1 MSLRVEL
8 WLDEQWNGFVVSMSI
23 KKVKE
28 TILDSPKVSS
38 EQAFLVVEP
47 LEYIKRVARKKFQSI
62 SHGRIVYERGSA
74 TNTVAERRTKIR
86 NDTLKEAQVEKS
98 LKESTLTDAEKRR
111 KPMDNAS
118 GVKGK
123 EVDARTS
130 SDTRDEKEIKL
141 FVKHPSISSPHISS
155 YTNTNIV
162 SDLKEKLTPEQ
173 YKIFGTTCFGSFLNM
188 KHCEVQHQLF
198 RCFMVLQLE
207 GSHDDLFSIYVNGTT
222 LSFLIREF
230 ALVTGLNCV
239 DDPEDF
245 QFNTKVPNRIVDTYF
260 SGTKNV
266 KKKDLLKCFDDN
278 NWGHDN
284 DGDAIKI
291 AVLYFIHTFIF
302 SSEKNITTI
311 PRLHFNLV
319 ESERYSDYP
328 WGKDAFQ
335 YHIKSISK
343 KMDSQKKYY
352 SIAGMPLAMQV
363 WFYECCS
370 KVDLKIALR
379 VDIRIPRILNWKSTI
394 NQPTYAYLMND
405 MFNDQG
411 NMIVYNDIQPSD
423 IELAV
428 IQIPPEGVDVMG
440 EFTSLRTLIN
450 ENFKKLSDQVK
461 ANQNTERVYQR
472 KKYTRRHDD
481 GIQMPS
487 DANLQDN
494 PKCQTQSDIAVGENS
509 EAMQRKLNTD
519 IHTDQHPHA
528 ISTEDTLNASTEVN
542 PICGEVRMEGKTTS
556 EVPCTIPH
564 ISDEG
569 VSREVHV
576 LQFELADKFLPS
588 QIPETRIV
596 IHHATKNVDSTP
608 LPSHRNRHPSRWYS
622 SPYESNFDSA
632 GTSVKLTPIFD
643 KKYPFEDDLISRPH
657 PTLVIQEYEKWV
669 RDGLL
674 AKHDQKQMYSILTEI
689 QLNIV
694 FTVPGTH
701 IDVIFYYLRKKGKY
715 NQTTN
720 FKYTTVDCIFKRRI
734 AEIFDRYADTDS
746 NASVAKEEDVVCE
759 YIRGYRLLANVP
771 WYTVDI
777 VLISVNL
784 KDKLHWILT
793 VVSFKERCIKVY
805 DSHRSAGHDMGSEI
819 DKLAKLVPLYLS
831 MSDFYRDKKVIDWS
845 HDSAYSDKAQ
855 TDPFDIVFISNLP
868 QQKSGSMYVF
878 NPLDCIIY
886 KSNNMNYF

>member
-1 MSLRVEL
+1 M
-8 WLDEQWNGFVVSMSI
+8 
-23 KKVKE
+23 
-28 TILDSPKVSS
+28 
-38 EQAFLVVEP
+38 
-47 LEYIKRVARKKFQSI
+47 ARKLEIALNSVETLGI
-62 SHGRIVYERGSA
+62 LYHCSA

-188 KHCEVQHQLF
+188 KRCEVQHQLF
-198 RCFMVLQLE
+198 
-207 GSHDDLFSIYVNGTT
+207 
-222 LSFLIREF
+222 REF

-291 AVLYFIHTFIF
+291 SVLYFIHTFIF

-379 VDIRIPRILNWKSTI
+379 VYIRLPRILNWKSTV

-428 IQIPPEGVDVMG
+428 IQIPPEGVDVENNPTHSDNNQDDSDDFKSPIPHVSSIPQSKIPPAGISEIKETVLHVKKPADSKSDDLSSLSKDLNSFKDYVMG

-481 GIQMPS
+481 GIQMLS

-519 IHTDQHPHA
+519 IHADQHPHA

-542 PICGEVRMEGKTTS
+542 PICVEVRMEGKTTS
-556 EVPCTIPH
+556 EVPCTIPP

-608 LPSHRNRHPSRWYS
+608 LPSHRNQHPSRWYS

-632 GTSVKLTPIFD
+632 GTSVKLTPILD

-674 AKHDQKQMYSILTEI
+674 AKHDQK
-689 QLNIV
+689 
-694 FTVPGTH
+694 
-701 IDVIFYYLRKKGKY
+701 
-715 NQTTN
+715 
-720 FKYTTVDCIFKRRI
+720 
-734 AEIFDRYADTDS
+734 YADTDS

-771 WYTVDI
+771 WHTVDN
-777 VLISVNL
+777 VLIPFNL

-793 VVSFKERCIKVY
+793 VVSFKERCINVY
-805 DSHRSAGHDMGSEI
+805 DSYRSGGHDMGSKI

-855 TDPFDIVFISNLP
+855 TDPFDVVFISNLP